1 MLVNNLSVFKILN
14 YKRAALLFAFCAS
27 LIIGSNFLLL
37 GSYSRVYGIAGHS
50 ISTAIFLTLVF
61 YICAKLRTIYSI
73 YALIYVIIIIPTYLL
88 STSLQF
94 TGYDYKTFAKIVTDG
109 NMASLIF
116 AALFTVIS
124 ITISNIANSYLRIFA
139 VSIN

>member
-61 YICAKLRTIYSI
+61 YICAKLRTIY
-73 YALIYVIIIIPTYLL
+73 ALIYVIIIIPTYLL

-94 TGYDYKTFAKIVTDG
+94 TGNDYKTFAKIVTDG
-109 NMASLIF
+109 NMASFIF
-116 AALFTVIS
+116 AAFFTVIS
-124 ITISNIANSYLRIFA
+124 ITIST
-139 VSIN
+139 